1 MSNPIANMHYVRVLT
16 QFGRLVEGARKHE
29 QMTIDHLSA
38 RSGIT
43 VRRLMKYATASAPPH
58 WGDAL
63 RLARVLDIPMSFIIA
78 AMRRPLLDISLDEHK
93 SLVAFVHA
101 QRTPQRQELQ
111 EDVSRDRLIHLE
123 DSSDEPNHDATLAD
137 WPEFLPP
144 LLGDALMAEAS
155 RLHAIYRVLEMAL
168 DHGGGAV
175 PMELESE
182 TKTAVPIESGALLSR
197 VHCVLERTCTRLE
210 WLRSRHVVYA
220 PGHFAERLEI
230 QRSRIVQAM
239 RLIAPHWRKAYEIEL
254 EQDAATARDL
264 RNAGSM
270 HLTGAESGKF
280 SADLTEA
287 LGRAIVASY
296 GVTKMARRSFVVPL
310 EMRGT
315 GAGSL
320 LTKMPLSA

>member
-1 MSNPIANMHYVRVLT
+1 MSV
-16 QFGRLVEGARKHE
+16 
-29 QMTIDHLSA
+29 DHLST

-43 VRRLMKYATASAPPH
+43 ARRLMKYATASAPPH

-78 AMRRPLLDISLDEHK
+78 AMRRPLLDISLDEHT

-101 QRTPQRQELQ
+101 ERTQQRQELQ

-168 DHGGGAV
+168 AHGGEAV

-182 TKTAVPIESGALLSR
+182 SNTAVPIECGALLSR
-197 VHCVLERTCTRLE
+197 VHCVLERTCTRFE
-210 WLRSRHVVYA
+210 WLRSRHVIYA
-220 PGHFAERLEI
+220 PRHFAERLEI

-239 RLIAPHWRKAYEIEL
+239 RFIAPHWRKAGEIEL
-254 EQDAATARDL
+254 ERDAAATRDP

-270 HLTGAESGKF
+270 HFPGAENGPF
-280 SADLTEA
+280 SADLSEA
-287 LGRAIVASY
+287 VGRVIAASY
-296 GVTKMARRSFVVPL
+296 GVTKIARRSFVVPL
-310 EMRGT
+310 ERRGT

-320 LTKMPLSA
+320 RTKIPLSA